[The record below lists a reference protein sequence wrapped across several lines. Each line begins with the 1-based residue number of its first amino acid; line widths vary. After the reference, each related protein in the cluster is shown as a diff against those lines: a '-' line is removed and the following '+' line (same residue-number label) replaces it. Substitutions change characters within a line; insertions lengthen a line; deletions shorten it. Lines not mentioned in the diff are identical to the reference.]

1 MWYIAEICL
10 NGICEVNYW
19 MFIQLQGQARWLQK
33 SCPQRYFRLTNIY
46 SIFGALALTET
57 NKMVENSMGICIGVC
72 LGAVW
77 TPPHNS
83 IQPIGLLVSL
93 SVSVSVSVNASLYI
107 YQFELIL
114 YREFHVKYFST
125 CICCGDFF
133 VVAGHTVEC
142 IKYDVSS
149 QPVSIHV
156 PVTRLLAG
164 LLAQI
169 SRWDVPIGLKELH
182 HKVTLVTRI
191 HSSGMRTNRCSG
203 RH

>member
-1 MWYIAEICL
+1 M
-10 NGICEVNYW
+10 
-19 MFIQLQGQARWLQK
+19 RWHWPRPIKWWRTQWESVLVSVSVQ
-33 SCPQRYFRLTNIY
+33 S
-46 SIFGALALTET
+46 
-57 NKMVENSMGICIGVC
+57 
-72 LGAVW
+72 
-77 TPPHNS
+77 PHNS

-107 YQFELIL
+107 YQFQLIL

-133 VVAGHTVEC
+133 VVAGHKVEC

-182 HKVTLVTRI
+182 HKVTLLTRI
-191 HSSGMRTNRCSG
+191 HSNGMRTNRCSG